1 MTEPDSED
9 SHKTDPLFTC
19 WTTVPTEA
27 EGLAIANAFVS
38 ERIAACVQL
47 DGPTTSIYNWDGE
60 RCSTTEFRLWLKI
73 LGSNLPIARTRI
85 NELHPYHTHQWIETE
100 AVKVDEKYLIW
111 IKEASNFLR
120 FRNIDP
126 S

>member
-19 WTTVPTEA
+19 WTTVSTEA
-27 EGLAIANAFVS
+27 EGLAIANAFVN

-111 IKEASNFLR
+111 IKKASTVRLLGKK
-120 FRNIDP
+120 DP